1 MWLAYSS
8 ALPNKPSFWTG
19 STLANI
25 WVFALKLFVCSSA
38 IIILNRAK
46 VWPWDDGILTSSVIF
61 IEIGPFEDMKYHFS
75 KLPVLILGSLALLP
89 GHAASS
95 CDASFP
101 RLSLCF
107 YIAHMHVRWSPCPP
121 HIYTCMHRHT
131 YTCAWKYA
139 HTHKHAHTYTCSH
152 AHIHTQAHI
161 KYILI

>member
-19 STLANI
+19 SMLANI

-46 VWPWDDGILTSSVIF
+46 VWPWDGGILTSSVIF

-95 CDASFP
+95 LHCLVMLASPGFP
-101 RLSLCF
+101 YAFILHTCMYGGPPVSLTFTHACTGTHTHVHENMH
-107 YIAHMHVRWSPCPP
+107 IHTNMLTHTHVHM
-121 HIYTCMHRHT
+121 HIYT
-131 YTCAWKYA
+131 
-139 HTHKHAHTYTCSH
+139 HKHT
-152 AHIHTQAHI
+152 
-161 KYILI
+161 